1 MSRLDLDSKR
11 HNAATPP
18 PSPTLAVSRRLCK
31 KMQRER
37 RNTKMEDSMS
47 RAEDEVSRLLAGAS
61 KTMASARCCW
71 LVTSTEAGG
80 VDARPMGRL
89 PPDPDDSE
97 WTLRFITDA
106 RSHKAAETRRASQV
120 AVIFQHN
127 TEDAYVTVVGAGS
140 VHDSAAEVRRLWKPG
155 YDPFFPS
162 ETDKANAIFIEVD
175 ARRLELWIRGVTP
188 EPFAMQT
195 TVLERDAGGAW
206 RLMGGEG
213 AAA

>member
-1 MSRLDLDSKR
+1 
-11 HNAATPP
+11 
-18 PSPTLAVSRRLCK
+18 
-31 KMQRER
+31 
-37 RNTKMEDSMS
+37 MS

-61 KTMASARCCW
+61 KTMAEARCCW
-71 LVTSTEAGG
+71 LVTSTGSGG
-80 VDARPMGRL
+80 VVARPMGRL
-89 PPDPDDSE
+89 PPEPGDDA
-97 WTLRFITDA
+97 WTLRFITDG

-127 TEDAYVTVVGAGS
+127 TDDAYVTVIGAGS

-162 ETDKANAIFIEVD
+162 EADKANAIFLEVD
-175 ARRLELWIRGVTP
+175 AKRLELWIRGVTP

-206 RLMGGEG
+206 RVVDGQGGVS
-213 AAA
+213 